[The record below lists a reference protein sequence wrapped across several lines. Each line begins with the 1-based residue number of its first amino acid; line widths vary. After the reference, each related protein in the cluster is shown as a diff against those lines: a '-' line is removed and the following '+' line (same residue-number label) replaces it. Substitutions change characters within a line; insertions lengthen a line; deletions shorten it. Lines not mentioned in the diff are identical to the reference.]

1 MAAPLFAAAMGYISG
16 MRLRTRKA
24 IGTAATLLW
33 ITIYS
38 LVMMAVGAALI
49 VGRGVALELPFYII
63 AGLGWVPVEMLII
76 RWMSKPDPED
86 VA

>member
-1 MAAPLFAAAMGYISG
+1 MMK
-16 MRLRTRKA
+16 LRTRKA
-24 IGTAATLLW
+24 IGTAVTLLW
-33 ITIYS
+33 ITLYS
-38 LVMMAVGAALI
+38 LVMMAVGAILI
-49 VGRGVALELPFYII
+49 VGRGVALELPFYIL